1 MEVLMSDKEILDE
14 VYSKLNSWKDETA
27 GAAEGN
33 NKRIIHDKVKGITD
47 FIEQEWQKR
56 DEQEMVSQYNRNRNP
71 KDWIVDVR
79 EMERHRGLE
88 IGEDGTV
95 KDLK

>member
-1 MEVLMSDKEILDE
+1 MTDKEILE
-14 VYSKLNSWKDETA
+14 GVYRMVANGYVADVQDDVV
-27 GAAEGN
+27 
-33 NKRIIHDKVKGITD
+33 R

-56 DEQEMVSQYNRNRNP
+56 DEKEMVDQYNRNRSP

-95 KDLK
+95 KGIE

>member
-1 MEVLMSDKEILDE
+1 MTDKEILAE
-14 VYSKLNSWKDETA
+14 VYRRLQSYDNFPARPIK
-27 GAAEGN
+27 
-33 NKRIIHDKVKGITD
+33 D
-47 FIEQEWQKR
+47 FIELEWQKR
-56 DEQEMVSQYNRNRNP
+56 DEKEMVDQHNRNRNP

-95 KDLK
+95 KEIK